1 MTGNWLEDLLTLTA
15 RLDKGAGL
23 SRAQEELIEKYYPL
37 VTGKPFAR
45 RGCSNCYQDA
55 ALEIIITHKR
65 KGMIRQETKF
75 FLKKGCVL
83 VNPTSDLPV
92 VSNSN
97 LTDDLAIAHLRARPK
112 MIRYFEV
119 YPDNLQELLAGEP
132 AAPVQEPAA
141 TAQEPV
147 TPVQEPLATAPG
159 KKAPKAKPAPKA
171 PAEEE
176 VPDVD
181 ISRYDLI

>member
-1 MTGNWLEDLLTLTA
+1 MTGNWLEDLVTLTA

-23 SRAQEELIEKYYPL
+23 SRVQEELIEKYYPL
-37 VTGKPFAR
+37 VTGKPFVR
-45 RGCSNCYQDA
+45 RGCSNCYHDA
-55 ALEIIITHKR
+55 ALEIVITYKR
-65 KGMIRQETKF
+65 KGMTRQETKF

-97 LTDDLAIAHLRARPK
+97 LTDELAIAHLKARPK

-132 AAPVQEPAA
+132 AVP
-141 TAQEPV
+141 AQEP
-147 TPVQEPLATAPG
+147 PAAPAQEPPLAPW
-159 KKAPKAKPAPKA
+159 KKAPKAKTASKA
-171 PAEEE
+171 PVEEE
-176 VPDVD
+176 TPGVD